1 MPAVSFNRMATTA
14 GRPPIF
20 AERPRNSSNSV
31 SRDAAV
37 GRGFEHR
44 IRPVACDGD
53 PHVGEIQRPFF
64 ARRRRDRPGHLRVF
78 SGLEEQVARVQAIA
92 VLAAGNGQQKHTYIY

>member
-1 MPAVSFNRMATTA
+1 MPAVSFN
-14 GRPPIF
+14 GNYCRPAADFCGASEKFLQWREP
-20 AERPRNSSNSV
+20 
-31 SRDAAV
+31 DAAV
-37 GRGFEHR
+37 CRGFEHR

-53 PHVGEIQRPFF
+53 PHVGEIQQPFF